1 MRHLKEIS
9 RLEAFSDAVFAF
21 ALTLLVV
28 SLEVPSSYAELMN
41 IMRGFVPFACTF
53 ALVTWIWYE
62 HNKFFRRYG
71 MEDPFTVFVNG
82 ILLFLVLIFVYPLKF
97 MATMVFARFGIAAP
111 VVIQITN
118 QDIPALMAVYS
129 LGFVVL
135 FASFA
140 LLYWHAWRRRDAL
153 ALTEEERMM
162 LKSSLGHHAI
172 SISVGLASVVLALA
186 LPVRWSWLAGPLYG
200 VMGPL
205 HGWWGHRS
213 HARVERLRAARAAGA
228 GALLVLALVIASGHA
243 EGGPPPS
250 PRLRRGLAEA
260 RRAEAGLRS
269 AQPQGS
275 QTPRQRLDSAI
286 ERIVR
291 SVNATWGIYAKSIET
306 GEEIAIDADRQMD
319 TMSVIKIPLMVEVF
333 QQIKDG
339 RFTLADKYTLTK
351 EDILPGTG
359 IMRSLDPGAVLT
371 VKDLITLM
379 IIVSDNTATD
389 VLYRMVGGVEAVN
402 RRMDALGLPKTRA
415 PAPSR
420 AWFDALRAA
429 PSAADFHRAAKTPY
443 GLSTPREIGLL
454 LERMERGTLVDK
466 AASDQMLQI
475 LRGQVY
481 RSRIPRLVSGFRIP
495 HKTGDFLPHIAND
508 VGVLE
513 SQGTTVVLSVFTAN
527 HFGSGDTIE
536 EAIGRLSAEI
546 ASYFSYGR
554 R

>member
-1 MRHLKEIS
+1 M
-9 RLEAFSDAVFAF
+9 
-21 ALTLLVV
+21 

-41 IMRGFVPFACTF
+41 TMRGFVPFGCTF
-53 ALVTWIWYE
+53 AIVTWIWYE

-71 MEDPFTVFVNG
+71 MEDPFTVFING
-82 ILLFLVLIFVYPLKF
+82 ILLFLVLMFVYPLKF
-97 MATMVFARFGIAAP
+97 MATMVFARFGIGAQT
-111 VVIQITN
+111 VVEMDQRQI
-118 QDIPALMAVYS
+118 PGLMVVYS

-140 LLYWHAWRRRDAL
+140 LLYWHAWRQRDVL
-153 ALTEEERMM
+153 RLDDVERML
-162 LKSSLGHHAI
+162 LKSSIGHHLI
-172 SISVGLASVVLALA
+172 SITVGLASVAIAML
-186 LPVRWSWLAGPLYG
+186 LPVRWSWLAGPLYFL
-200 VMGPL
+200 MGPL
-205 HGWWGHRS
+205 HGFWGYRS
-213 HARVERLRAARAAGA
+213 GLRVERLRAAQATGA
-228 GALLVLALVIASGHA
+228 GIAVLLLVLTAPAA
-243 EGGPPPS
+243 AQPAQPPS
-250 PRLRRGLAEA
+250 
-260 RRAEAGLRS
+260 
-269 AQPQGS
+269 
-275 QTPRQRLDSAI
+275 TPRQRLDAAI

-319 TMSVIKIPLMVEVF
+319 TMSVIKIPLMVEAF

-339 RFTLADKYTLTK
+339 KFTLADKYTLTK

-389 VLYRMVGGVEAVN
+389 VLYRKVGGVEAVN

-420 AWFDALRAA
+420 AWFDALRAS
-429 PSAADFHRAAKTPY
+429 PSAAEFHRAAKTPY

-466 AASDQMLQI
+466 SASDEMLQI

-481 RSRIPRLVSGFRIP
+481 RYVFVTLFLALVAYYYCHLLFLTTIS
-495 HKTGDFLPHIAND
+495 DFYWSP
-508 VGVLE
+508 
-513 SQGTTVVLSVFTAN
+513 
-527 HFGSGDTIE
+527 
-536 EAIGRLSAEI
+536 
-546 ASYFSYGR
+546 
-554 R
+554 